1 MIMNNL
7 LLMIIF
13 CILLY
18 ALYKYIARYS
28 LKTQLLVSVSH
39 SHKYDTYL
47 NEFLFFLIENNC
59 FEQFIKEF
67 EATRKNNRYKKIHK
81 LTEFTNCYK
90 KKDILATSFMWHDT
104 EKGFEYWYNINDKWK
119 NYSYSN
125 SHDIMILIN
134 YIKNLNIK

>member
-67 EATRKNNRYKKIHK
+67 ESTRKNNRYKKIHK
-81 LTEFTNCYK
+81 LTEFTNCFK
-90 KKDILATSFMWHDT
+90 KKDILAISFTWHDT
-104 EKGFEYWYNINDKWK
+104 EKGFEYWYDINDKWK

-125 SHDIMILIN
+125 SHDIMTLIN